1 MSNPENTNEPQPAPK
16 PTESETAPRSAEVS
30 TEQTAATPAAH
41 SSPAVAVEA
50 TDSTTSKAANGGL
63 PEWEPLTPELVE
75 EEAIRG
81 DFMLRW
87 AVILLA
93 LLIGCRQIVETTT
106 LTHVKTGRY
115 LASHGFWPPS
125 TDVFSSTASEQRWV
139 NLAWLWDLIAS
150 GLFAFREGVGL
161 SVVTALLV
169 ATTWWLLGR
178 ISRENVSTW
187 WNSILA
193 ALTLLA
199 CHLQFSGQPETITL
213 LGLAATLWCLHDW
226 TTAISSRQD
235 RTTSRDSRGLWWLV
249 PGFALWSNLDPRL
262 FLGLLL
268 LLCWGLGDA
277 IGRVFERGSLSA
289 THARQYW
296 LVVGACCVASL
307 LNPFGW
313 QSLWSPV
320 VLYGTEYPAWRTY
333 AATSFGLED
342 GGAFPLWT
350 SELWSPGPSRL
361 PLFAGTTV
369 LVAALVSLLLNLR
382 KVHLGDVLVFAA
394 FVVLAFLAAH
404 ELAAASLVACVL
416 GTLNAQ
422 QWYQANFRQ
431 TYSVATGE
439 LLFTRGG
446 RAVTVLAFFALAIMA
461 VNQSLFGPGGKR
473 LGLGLSNTLS
483 ALIDAYRSA
492 TAEAFDDRP
501 FNFAYRQGDVL
512 LWLDQKPF
520 VDSRVALFSSLAGED
535 LLRLH
540 DDARR
545 SLTGLSTRR
554 PSPDGQPDSGAAAAG
569 KVSWK
574 SIFDRYQLTHAMP
587 RLVGVSPTSYFRM
600 LFSSEWRLT
609 HLGANCAVFY
619 RTDKASPELS
629 EFLQAH
635 RLNFVEA
642 AFQKDGQSVIRVDW
656 PRPRSSFQKYLTA
669 ASPPVSNKV
678 LEAENLAMHWQAL
691 GEGQLLI
698 ERPTAAAMALLVIRQ
713 ANEVLADQPDN
724 AAAFQVL
731 GDAYLFLMELETE
744 IAQNAG
750 QSLTNQMRYYQTLAA
765 YQQAVLLEPDSLG
778 LHGRLLNLFQ
788 THRRTDLML
797 RELETLERLVARLR
811 PNDPSAEE
819 LAQQRLLL
827 MEQCRSRIDEIR
839 EQIAKATAAG
849 QSPLELAQQVY
860 AAGFIL
866 EAQQLLDQNPAAVSQ
881 SPQGL
886 LLRAVLQFE
895 SGKIEEAHRTFEFE
909 LPADPATRMVAAWT
923 KLAHG
928 EYDKA
933 SKLWQDQ
940 AEFYRQTALTQVLT
954 TLPLAQSPYAFLGL
968 PNVWPTQHALTVA
981 DAQQRLT
988 DDVSTLIWYQSL
1000 SQLESAKPQLAAK
1013 TLRGLLDVY
1022 PETPFRPLVRFYWQ
1036 AMTGEAIDPEP
1047 PSEWIPID
1055 ADMFAPDDPEQA
1067 DKN

>member
-1 MSNPENTNEPQPAPK
+1 MSNPETFHEPK
-16 PTESETAPRSAEVS
+16 PAETEASPCSAGVPSEH
-30 TEQTAATPAAH
+30 AATPNAN
-41 SSPAVAVEA
+41 SSPAAAAESS
-50 TDSTTSKAANGGL
+50 STSETGPDAAKDGL

-75 EEAIRG
+75 DEAIRG

-87 AVILLA
+87 AAILLA
-93 LLIGCRQIVETTT
+93 LLMGCRQIVETTT

-125 TDVFSSTASEQRWV
+125 TDVFSSTASRQRWV
-139 NLAWLWDLIAS
+139 NLSWLWDLIAS
-150 GLFAFREGVGL
+150 GSFAIGEGIGL
-161 SVVTALLV
+161 SLVTAILV
-169 ATTWWLLGR
+169 ATVWWLISR

-187 WNSILA
+187 WSSILA
-193 ALTLLA
+193 TLTLLA

-213 LGLAATLWCLHDW
+213 LGLSATMWCLHVW
-226 TTAISSRQD
+226 RSARQD
-235 RTTSRDSRGLWWLV
+235 DACARAGISNSVSLWWLV
-249 PGFALWSNLDPRL
+249 PGFALWSNLDSRM

-268 LLCWGLGDA
+268 LVCWGLGDA
-277 IGRVFERGSLSA
+277 IGRLFQRSGLS
-289 THARQYW
+289 TMQARQYW

-307 LNPFGW
+307 LHPFGW

-320 VLYGTEYPAWRTY
+320 VLYGTEYPAWRTF
-333 AATSFGLED
+333 AATSYGLED

-350 SELWSPGPSRL
+350 SALWTPGPSRL
-361 PLFAGTTV
+361 PLFAGATV
-369 LVAALVSLLLNLR
+369 LVAGFVSLMLNIR
-382 KVHLGDVLVFAA
+382 KVHFGDVLVFAA
-394 FVVLAFLAAH
+394 FVTLAFLAAH

-446 RAVTVLAFFALAIMA
+446 RAVTVLAFFALAVMA

-473 LGLGLSNTLS
+473 VGLGMSHSLT

-501 FNFAYRQGDVL
+501 FNFAHRQGDVL

-520 VDSRVALFSSLAGED
+520 VDSRVVLYSSLAGED
-535 LLRLH
+535 LLRQH
-540 DDARR
+540 DDVRR
-545 SLTGLSTRR
+545 SLTGLSKRR
-554 PSPDGQPDSGAAAAG
+554 SSSDSSSESGDAAAAE
-569 KVSWK
+569 VSWK

-619 RTDKASPELS
+619 RTDTVSPELN

-635 RLNFVEA
+635 RLNFVET
-642 AFQKDGQSVIRVDW
+642 AFQKDGQSVIRIDW
-656 PRPRSSFQKYLTA
+656 PRPRTSFQKYLTG
-669 ASPPVSNKV
+669 SSSPVSNKV

-691 GEGQLLI
+691 GEGQLAI
-698 ERPTAAAMALLVIRQ
+698 ERPTAAAMALLAIRK

-731 GDAYLFLMELETE
+731 GDAYQFLMGLETE
-744 IAQNAG
+744 IARSAG
-750 QSLTNQMRYYQTLAA
+750 IALINQMRYYQTLAA

-788 THRRTDLML
+788 THQRTDLML
-797 RELETLERLVARLR
+797 RELETLDRLVAKLR
-811 PNDPSAEE
+811 PNDPNAED
-819 LAQQRLLL
+819 LAHQRLLL
-827 MEQCRSRIDEIR
+827 MEQCRSRIDEVR
-839 EQIAKATAAG
+839 EQITKATEAG

-866 EAQQLLDQNPAAVSQ
+866 EAQQLLEQNHAAVSQ

-886 LLRAVLQFE
+886 FLRAVLQFE
-895 SGKIEEAHRTFEFE
+895 SGKIEETYRTFEFE
-909 LPADPATRMVAAWT
+909 IGGDPSTRMVAAWT

-933 SKLWQDQ
+933 IKLWQDQ
-940 AEFYRQTALTQVLT
+940 ADFTRHTTLTQVLT
-954 TLPLAQSPYAFLGL
+954 TMPLAQSPYAFFGL
-968 PNVWPTQHALTVA
+968 PNIWPTHHMLTVA
-981 DAQQRLT
+981 DAQQRLIS
-988 DDVSTLIWYQSL
+988 DISTLLWYQAM

-1013 TLRGLLDVY
+1013 TFQGLLATY
-1022 PETPFRPLVRFYWQ
+1022 PETPFRPLVRFYLQ
-1036 AMTGEAIDPEP
+1036 AMTGELIDPEP

-1055 ADMFAPDDPEQA
+1055 GDMFAPDEMA
-1067 DKN
+1067 TRERN